1 MTMIKKLLRV
11 IARPIRRGS
20 EHKGRMIQP
29 YRGYGSSHRLAL
41 VGRVFRQP
49 GRASVAPQGRFLR
62 DLLRFV
68 RRLFRRGASDQ
79 EVVLAVGDREFRTTT
94 DKYGYFGFRVEEAQG
109 LPLSEGLNEV
119 RLCLADDADICADVE
134 IYVAPRRAGFVVISD
149 IDDTVMYT
157 GVANKLKMIW
167 RLFATGAESR
177 EAFPGV
183 GDFYR
188 ALHAGPDGQ
197 QDNPMLYVSRAPWS
211 IYEML
216 EAFFQRHDIP
226 VGPVLFLR
234 DWGLTVQRPLPRRAV
249 DHKRDVIEDMLDLY
263 DDLPFVLIG
272 DSGQHDPEVYLDI
285 VERHP
290 GRVTAVYIRDVTGSS
305 TRAGEIEQLA
315 EAAKRADC
323 ALLLSDNTDDM
334 IEHARRTGL
343 IGESNRELNRES
355 IR

>member
-1 MTMIKKLLRV
+1 MIRNLLRLL
-11 IARPIRRGS
+11 ARPIRRGS

-29 YRGYGSSHRLAL
+29 YRGYGSSHRLAM

-68 RRLFRRGASDQ
+68 RRLFRRGARDQ
-79 EVVLAVGDREFRTTT
+79 EVLLVVGDREYRTTT
-94 DKYGYFGFRVEEAQG
+94 DKAGYFRFRVDEAQG

-119 RLCLADDADICADVE
+119 RLCLADDSEICADVE
-134 IYVAPRRAGFVVISD
+134 IYVAPRRSGFVVISD

-188 ALHAGPDGQ
+188 ALHAGPDGNQ
-197 QDNPMLYVSRAPWS
+197 HNPMLYVSRAPWS

-249 DHKRDVIEDMLDLY
+249 DHKRDLIEDMLDLY
-263 DDLPFVLIG
+263 DELPFILIG
-272 DSGQHDPEVYLDI
+272 DSGQHDPEVYVDI

-290 GRVTAVYIRDVTGSS
+290 GRVKAVYIRDVTGSS
-305 TRAGEIEQLA
+305 SRAGEIDRLA
-315 EAAKRADC
+315 EAARRADC
-323 ALLLSDNTDDM
+323 ALLLTNDTDDM
-334 IEHARRTGL
+334 VEHARKNGL
-343 IGESNRELNRES
+343 VN
-355 IR
+355 